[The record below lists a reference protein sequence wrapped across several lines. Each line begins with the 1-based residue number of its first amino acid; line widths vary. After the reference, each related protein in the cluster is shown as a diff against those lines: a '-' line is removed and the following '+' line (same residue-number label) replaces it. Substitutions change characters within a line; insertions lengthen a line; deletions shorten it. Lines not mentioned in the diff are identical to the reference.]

1 MSNNKF
7 VICHKFSTN
16 VSIKKIFQDFLTMI
30 LLKLNINQNYL
41 IQLKELLT
49 NMLQKRI
56 LLIMLKL
63 GLKDFILIHL
73 PI

>member
-1 MSNNKF
+1 
-7 VICHKFSTN
+7 
-16 VSIKKIFQDFLTMI
+16 MI

-41 IQLKELLT
+41 IQLKQLLT